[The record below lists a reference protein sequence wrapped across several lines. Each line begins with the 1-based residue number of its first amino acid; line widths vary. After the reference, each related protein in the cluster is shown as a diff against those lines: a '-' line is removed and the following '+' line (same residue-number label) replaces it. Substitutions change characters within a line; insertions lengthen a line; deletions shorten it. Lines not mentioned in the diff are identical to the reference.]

1 MAKGDKPENRGG
13 GKTLTREIKRK
24 VRDTLTHIEKTQ
36 RELETRIKQVRE
48 ELEGADFYDS

>member
-24 VRDTLTHIEKTQ
+24 VRDALTHIEKTQ